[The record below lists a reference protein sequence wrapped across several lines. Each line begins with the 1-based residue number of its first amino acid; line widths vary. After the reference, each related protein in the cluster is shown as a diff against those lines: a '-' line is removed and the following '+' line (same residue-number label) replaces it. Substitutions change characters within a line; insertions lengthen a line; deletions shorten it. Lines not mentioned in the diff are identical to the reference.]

1 MLISGT
7 IETSYHHAE
16 EEMKMNRQNKK
27 RMSLLL
33 VFCLLITMGG
43 FGNLKWAN
51 AADTTM
57 AVADAEAT
65 EEPVPTGVPN
75 YTAEPQATGTDDDFR
90 VGISYVSK
98 DWKESH
104 MTDFTTNQ
112 VMQITAEGN
121 YSISY
126 TVGSDYNMDMLW
138 LDTNLYQG
146 SKVEVDVTGVTITSA
161 DGTSKSY
168 TVDNG
173 GLKTPGSLWGY
184 RDSSNYNNY
193 AATIVNQY
201 LHYYNYTTNGHSNYN
216 EKYTEYGFNDTDT
229 INMFDQTPI
238 ETKTGSK
245 VTLDFTV
252 VKEEDPI
259 VHGTP
264 NYSAEPQTKGTDED
278 FRVGLTYISSNW
290 TEQNFTDFA
299 TEQTMQI
306 TKTGDYTISYTTAA
320 NDDMLMF
327 WLDTNL
333 YKGSNR
339 RVDVTGVTISSAD
352 GETVNEYTL
361 ANGGIQNPGSLWGY
375 RNGDYS
381 ENYAAMVL
389 NPYMKYASYI
399 LPSSTNYR
407 DEYKNCGFTYSDP
420 INMFAQNVKT
430 LGEGT
435 KITVAFTVRADK
447 TTGTPIASPEVSE
460 EPTKAPVVS
469 ANPTESTKDPEATKN
484 PSVTPI
490 APTEPTDGKNA
501 NDVAA
506 INKIIADQRAKGAIV
521 SENLDDTDQYT
532 WKDGRLVE
540 IKWISKLEY
549 DTTDYNLSEDISF
562 NDLTAL
568 ETIDCRGNPNL
579 TAIEVSGCTAL
590 KTLHI
595 AGTGIRDLNLKNNAA
610 LETLACYQCPITNL
624 NVSHN
629 PELENLECGETQ
641 IKHLDVS
648 KLANLQKLSC
658 GGLEIESLDLSN
670 NKKLETLFVDF
681 AEHISSIDLS
691 NNVALKELYCSQ
703 TKITSLDVSKN
714 IALSVLGCD
723 RTDITSLDVSKNVA
737 LEWLDCEGTDI
748 TSLDV
753 SKNVA
758 LEWLACYETNIASLD
773 VSNNIALERLYC
785 DETNITSLDVSK
797 NVALK
802 DLKCS
807 KTKLTS
813 LDVTHNTELESLKCE
828 DTGILYVDIRQC
840 SKMNEDDVYSNHS
853 VMVVYDEETAK
864 QVPEYIALHKI
875 IAEQRALGA
884 DIDDYWDGEDYD
896 WENGHLTRIGWLQ
909 RGLKG
914 KISFAGLP
922 ALEIIAISGNEITE
936 LDVSNNPDLM
946 ELECEDNKITR
957 LDIRN
962 NKKLTK
968 FTYDDGVKVIRTDD
982 DLEPS
987 VKPSAA
993 PSVTPSV
1000 APTARPTNKPQKT
1013 TAPAAVGTTLK
1024 DKSGSYKVVSS
1035 NKKQPTISYVQ
1046 SAKTKAASVTV
1057 PDKVTIGGVTYK
1069 VTAIAPK
1076 AFANNKKLKKV
1087 TISKNIT
1094 SIGKNAF
1101 AGCKKLKKITIKS
1114 TKLKSSS
1121 IGKNAFKGTAKK
1133 LIVKVPKKQYKAYK
1147 KFLKKKGNK
1156 TIKVRKS

>member
-1 MLISGT
+1 
-7 IETSYHHAE
+7 
-16 EEMKMNRQNKK
+16 MNRQNKK

-201 LHYYNYTTNGHSNYN
+201 LHYYNYTTSGHSNYN

-290 TEQNFTDFA
+290 TEQNLTDFA

-375 RNGDYS
+375 RDGDYS

-723 RTDITSLDVSKNVA
+723 R
-737 LEWLDCEGTDI
+737 TDI

>member
-1 MLISGT
+1 
-7 IETSYHHAE
+7 
-16 EEMKMNRQNKK
+16 MNRQNKK

-201 LHYYNYTTNGHSNYN
+201 LHYYNYTTSGHSNYN

-290 TEQNFTDFA
+290 TEQNLTDFA

-375 RNGDYS
+375 RDGDYS

-723 RTDITSLDVSKNVA
+723 R
-737 LEWLDCEGTDI
+737 TDI

-1121 IGKNAFKGTAKK
+1121 IGKNAFKGTAKN
-1133 LIVKVPKKQYKAYK
+1133 LVVKVPKKQYKAYK

-1156 TIKVRKS
+1156 KVKIR